1 MKKLLVVLCALF
13 MLCGCQKEYEVLH
26 IDGIKE
32 ITYEELTQSL
42 NSPVKFILYIGR
54 PDCGD
59 CIAFYPMLEDYINEH
74 EGMGIYYL
82 NIKEFRDAAR
92 KENATKEEKEFF
104 ENIYKKLEFDWTP
117 TIQVRVNGKIEKS
130 YQYLND
136 AYFDIE
142 DRQQQL
148 LKKQEFIDEFYR
160 FMDEYYLEV
169 LNEKMS

>member
-59 CIAFYPMLEDYINEH
+59 CIAFYPMLEKYINEH

>member
-1 MKKLLVVLCALF
+1 MKRILVMLLTLF
-13 MLCGCQKEYEVLH
+13 MLCGCQKEYKVLK

-59 CIAFYPMLEDYINEH
+59 CIAFYPLLENYIKEH
-74 EGMGIYYL
+74 EGTGIYYL

-92 KENATKEEKEFF
+92 KEGATKEEKEFF
-104 ENIYKKLEFDWTP
+104 ENIYKELEFDWTP
-117 TIQVRVNGKIEKS
+117 TIQVRVNGKITKS

-142 DRQQQL
+142 DRQEQL
-148 LKKQEFIDEFYR
+148 LAKQEFIDNFYT

-169 LNEKMS
+169 LK